1 MPWFTAT
8 DTVILWSTPPVQV
21 QIFSHLSVHYGI
33 WQVLIFIPCRWGKP
47 INIQGSSFLCWSKT
61 ITNMNVSFFL
71 LPFLFSFFFAQQQS
85 IRKRLLEKRRVEFLC
100 IHFKRRWWFGTE
112 VYGVIISHL
121 TPCHRHFITVKI
133 NRLLSIPKSIND
145 SLSFW
150 VVLVRIFFFFFF
162 FLCCTGNTNELSVF
176 SLAPLW
182 KCGHFIL

>member
-1 MPWFTAT
+1 MAYGRF
-8 DTVILWSTPPVQV
+8 WSSSPAGEENQ
-21 QIFSHLSVHYGI
+21 
-33 WQVLIFIPCRWGKP
+33 LIFRAHLFCVDPKLSRTWTFLFF
-47 INIQGSSFLCWSKT
+47 SFHF
-61 ITNMNVSFFL
+61 FFL
-71 LPFLFSFFFAQQQS
+71 FFFAQQQS

-133 NRLLSIPKSIND
+133 NRLLSIPKSTNA